1 MGHFQEVFRGSSQQ
15 RELELQVTTLK
26 EQLQEAE
33 IHYKQDM
40 IFLQVFILRSMLIH
54 MFPIRPNR
62 DCGCVL
68 KII

>member
-40 IFLQVFILRSMLIH
+40 IFLQVFILHSMLIH
-54 MFPIRPNR
+54 MFPI
-62 DCGCVL
+62 
-68 KII
+68 

>member
-1 MGHFQEVFRGSSQQ
+1 MGHFQKVFRGSSQQ

-26 EQLQEAE
+26 EHLQEVE

-40 IFLQVFILRSMLIH
+40 IFLQVFILCSMLIH
-54 MFPIRPNR
+54 MFPIQPNR